1 MECNQAHVHVKQD
14 GCMPSH
20 RSARILII
28 VLSNM
33 FAVIL
38 LKKRA
43 KYLLEFLKQVQRH
56 VAMRILNVNPVYS
69 ESDKEY
75 I

>member
-1 MECNQAHVHVKQD
+1 MLRVLGYKWVL
-14 GCMPSH
+14 GYLG
-20 RSARILII
+20 SARILII

-56 VAMRILNVNPVYS
+56 VAMRILNVDPVYS
-69 ESDKEY
+69 GSDKEY

>member
-1 MECNQAHVHVKQD
+1 MECNNRAHVKHD
-14 GCMPSH
+14 GWPSH

-38 LKKRA
+38 LKKQA
-43 KYLLEFLKQVQRH
+43 KYL
-56 VAMRILNVNPVYS
+56 
-69 ESDKEY
+69 SDFFKTGAKTCSNANFECRSSL
-75 I
+75 

>member
-1 MECNQAHVHVKQD
+1 M
-14 GCMPSH
+14 
-20 RSARILII
+20 IF

-43 KYLLEFLKQVQRH
+43 RYVLEFLKQVQRH
-56 VAMRILNVNPVYS
+56 VAMRILNSVPVDS

>member
-1 MECNQAHVHVKQD
+1 MECNNRAHVIHKWL
-14 GCMPSH
+14 PSH
-20 RSARILII
+20 RSAGILII

-43 KYLLEFLKQVQRH
+43 KYVLEFFKTGAKTCSNANFECRSGL
-56 VAMRILNVNPVYS
+56 
-69 ESDKEY
+69 
-75 I
+75 